1 MRKPTVLS
9 HRQTALSSGQEPVA
23 QAELIDDTSAPP
35 ATDQRDDLGNPA
47 PFPPVD
53 QPDDKK
59 IPTN

>member
-1 MRKPTVLS
+1 MRKSTVFS
-9 HRQTALSSGQEPVA
+9 PRQTALDVSQEPVA